1 MTDTAADPLSHVE
14 DWVFDLDNTLYPA
27 SCRLFDQVE
36 RRMGEFICDYL
47 NLSWDDARAL
57 QKRYFREHGTTLRG
71 LMTVNGLDPQLFLDY
86 VHDIDLTVIDPC
98 RSLDDALARLDG
110 RKLIFTNGSVRHAER
125 VLERI
130 GIAHHFSDVVD
141 IVASDYV
148 PKPDREV
155 YRRMIDR
162 FGIDPARSAMIED
175 MARNLEPAYEL
186 GMTTIWVRNTIE
198 WAVPASEASY
208 IHFAVDDLGG
218 WLSGVADARAAA
230 R

>member
-1 MTDTAADPLSHVE
+1 MTDTAADPLPHVE

-36 RRMGEFICDYL
+36 RRMGEFICEYL

-98 RSLDDALARLDG
+98 HSLDDALARLDG

-141 IVASDYV
+141 IVASNYV

-208 IHFAVDDLGG
+208 IHFAVDDLGS
-218 WLSGVADARAAA
+218 WLSDVADARAAA